1 MKHPSSPQL
10 RLSQRSSLH
19 EIHAILTAGLAFTEN
34 PSLSTRER
42 PSTMLRHEMT
52 NSHIDLRWRPYT
64 CSLYQPWGSAC
75 ILRSCFR
82 FALHASW
89 SVPAKSNKTL
99 LLSMCEQSCQ
109 LRSSGSRSLDCGE
122 QPLASAVATP
132 QISLS
137 CSTNRIHRPPSY
149 AGASQEQSSLCLG
162 LTMSQ
167 LQSLNQGYSFV
178 RMNLPRGML
187 FSKTTS
193 C

>member
-1 MKHPSSPQL
+1 MKHPSSTHL
-10 RLSQRSSLH
+10 RLSQRSSLYK
-19 EIHAILTAGLAFTEN
+19 IHAMLTAGLAFAEN

-99 LLSMCEQSCQ
+99 LLSMCEQSYQ
-109 LRSSGSRSLDCGE
+109 LHSSGSRSLDCGE
-122 QPLASAVATP
+122 QPFASAVATS

-149 AGASQEQSSLCLG
+149 AGASQEQSSLCSV
-162 LTMSQ
+162 LTLSQ
-167 LQSLNQGYSFV
+167 LRSPNQVCIFV
-178 RMNLPRGML
+178 QTNFPCGML
-187 FSKTTS
+187 FSMTTS
-193 C
+193 S